1 MGDMKANQE
10 PEKDAALDRILQT
23 WVLEQPLPPR
33 FEQQVWHRIRRAEV
47 QAQASLRTMITRL
60 LEVVLPRPK
69 VAYSY
74 VSVLLVMGVA
84 VGAWEAQ
91 RQNSR
96 LEASLGSRYLQS
108 VDPFTATETHR

>member
-1 MGDMKANQE
+1 MKANQE
-10 PEKDAALDRILQT
+10 PEKDASLDRILQE
-23 WVLEQPLPPR
+23 WVLEERLPLR
-33 FEQQVWHRIRRAEV
+33 FQEQVWARIIRTEA
-47 QAQASLRTMITRL
+47 QSQASPWTLLGRV

-69 VAYSY
+69 VACSY
-74 VSVLLVMGVA
+74 LSVLLIIGIG

-108 VDPFTATETHR
+108 VNPFQTVAPDR